1 MKLNIIKRFVLK
13 YRALFLCN
21 KNVGGD
27 VNNGEKNLVP
37 LSERTKDEQREIC
50 QKGGKKSGETRRRK
64 KAMREAMKDLLSMP
78 VMNTEIY
85 NATALMGVEPENI
98 DNQAAIL
105 CSLILNAQTGN
116 VLAAKEIR
124 SIIGEDNESRRT
136 DLLEKEYSDK
146 NKSNKNGAVVIEIAP
161 RGSRNEN

>member
-1 MKLNIIKRFVLK
+1 M
-13 YRALFLCN
+13 
-21 KNVGGD
+21 
-27 VNNGEKNLVP
+27 NNGEKNLVP
-37 LSERTKDEQREIC
+37 FSERSVDEAREC
-50 QKGGKKSGETRRRK
+50 GSKGGKKSGETRRRK

-85 NATALMGVEPENI
+85 NATALMGVDPENI

-105 CSLILNAQTGN
+105 CSLILSAQTGN